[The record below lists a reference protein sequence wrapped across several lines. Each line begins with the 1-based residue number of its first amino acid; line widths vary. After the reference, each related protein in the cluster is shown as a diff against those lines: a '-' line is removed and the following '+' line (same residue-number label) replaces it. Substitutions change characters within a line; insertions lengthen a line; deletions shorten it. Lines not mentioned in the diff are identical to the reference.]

1 MSKAYPLKNSEPK
14 KRFTKKGRGVRY
26 AVFFSRYEPA
36 IRVSR
41 KNAKETREVCDSIQF
56 GTPNRK
62 KLIYQELKKRGII
75 K

>member
-1 MSKAYPLKNSEPK
+1 MTYCRPIHTNGE
-14 KRFTKKGRGVRY
+14 RY
-26 AVFFSRYEPA
+26 AVFFSRHAPG
-36 IRVSR
+36 ISVSR
-41 KNAKETREVCDSIQF
+41 ENVKKTREVCDSIQF

>member
-1 MSKAYPLKNSEPK
+1 MTRAYPLKNSE
-14 KRFTKKGRGVRY
+14 RY

-36 IRVSR
+36 IFVHRENV
-41 KNAKETREVCDSIQF
+41 KEAREVCDSVQF

-62 KLIYQELKKRGII
+62 KLIYKELKKRGII